1 MNCWTEW
8 INMKYEQDF
17 KAYLDERYPFLP
29 SDTRQIILNAIEQYR
44 ITEKPMIDHLVK
56 SGARNNDLVRD
67 AVESYLKHQVSIARH
82 SV

>member
-1 MNCWTEW
+1 MA
-8 INMKYEQDF
+8 YEQDF

-29 SDTRQIILNAIEQYR
+29 GDTRQIILNAIEQYR

-56 SGARNNDLVRD
+56 SGARNNDLVKD
-67 AVESYLKHQVSIARH
+67 AVESYLKHQVSIARQ

>member
-1 MNCWTEW
+1 MA
-8 INMKYEQDF
+8 YEQDI

-44 ITEKPMIDHLVK
+44 ITEEPMIDHLVK

-67 AVESYLKHQVSIARH
+67 AVESYLKHQVSVARQ

>member
-29 SDTRQIILNAIEQYR
+29 NDTRQIILNAIEQYR
-44 ITEKPMIDHLVK
+44 ITEEPIIDYLVK

>member
-1 MNCWTEW
+1 
-8 INMKYEQDF
+8 MKYEQDF

-44 ITEKPMIDHLVK
+44 ITEEPIIDHLVK
-56 SGARNNDLVRD
+56 SGARNNDLIRD
-67 AVESYLKHQVSIARH
+67 AVESYLKHQVSVARQ

>member
-1 MNCWTEW
+1 MA
-8 INMKYEQDF
+8 YEQDI
-17 KAYLDERYPFLP
+17 KPYLDERYPFLP

-44 ITEKPMIDHLVK
+44 ITEEPMVDHLVK

>member
-1 MNCWTEW
+1 
-8 INMKYEQDF
+8 MKYEQDF

-29 SDTRQIILNAIEQYR
+29 NDTRQIILNAIEQYR
-44 ITEKPMIDHLVK
+44 ITEESMVDHLVK

>member
-1 MNCWTEW
+1 MA
-8 INMKYEQDF
+8 YEQDI

-44 ITEKPMIDHLVK
+44 ITEEPMVDHLVK

>member
-1 MNCWTEW
+1 
-8 INMKYEQDF
+8 MKYEQDF

-44 ITEKPMIDHLVK
+44 ITEEPMVDYLVK
-56 SGARNNDLVRD
+56 SGAKSNGVVQD
-67 AVESYLKHQVSIARH
+67 AVESYLKHQVSVARQ

>member
-1 MNCWTEW
+1 
-8 INMKYEQDF
+8 MKYEQDF

-44 ITEKPMIDHLVK
+44 ITEEPMIDHLVK
-56 SGARNNDLVRD
+56 SGAKSNGVVQD
-67 AVESYLKHQVSIARH
+67 AVESYLKHQVSVARQ

>member
-1 MNCWTEW
+1 
-8 INMKYEQDF
+8 MKYEQDF

-44 ITEKPMIDHLVK
+44 ITEESMVDHLVK

-67 AVESYLKHQVSIARH
+67 AVESYLKHQVFIARQ

>member
-8 INMKYEQDF
+8 IDMKYEQDF

-44 ITEKPMIDHLVK
+44 ITEEPMIDHLVK

>member
-1 MNCWTEW
+1 MNCLTEW
-8 INMKYEQDF
+8 IDMKYEQDF

-44 ITEKPMIDHLVK
+44 ITEEPMIDHLVK
-56 SGARNNDLVRD
+56 SGARNNDLIRD